1 MIKRKDGKKTKLN
14 LLNAAC
20 EVFAQ
25 KGYRDARISE
35 ICKRA
40 GSNLASVN
48 YYFGDK
54 KNLYGEAW
62 QHASEKMGGP
72 DFCDS
77 VTASAQDRLRS
88 YIQALIQNFS
98 GEGDVS
104 LFNRLYLMEF
114 LNPTGIIQNSWY
126 KKIEPGRR
134 ILHGILR
141 DIMGSGIS
149 DLDIKFCE
157 LSIINQCRI
166 FMNIKSSDLEYLLGH
181 DITPELIQKLA
192 SHIADFSLAGIQTGV
207 ATKRESTVS

>member
-25 KGYRDARISE
+25 KGYHDARISE

-40 GSNLASVN
+40 GSNLASVT
-48 YYFGDK
+48 YYFGSK

-62 QHASEKMGGP
+62 QHAYEKGKT
-72 DFCDS
+72 DFCDP
-77 VTASAQDRLRS
+77 VTAPVQDRLWA

-98 GEGDVS
+98 AEGDVT

-114 LNPTGIIQNSWY
+114 LNPSGLIQNSWY
-126 KKIEPGRR
+126 KTIEPGRL

-141 DIMGSGIS
+141 DIMGPGVS

-166 FMNIKSSDLEYLLGH
+166 FMNIKGSDLEYLLGQA
-181 DITPELIQKLA
+181 ITPELIQKLA
-192 SHIADFSLAGIQTGV
+192 RHIADFSLAGIQTGGGTQ
-207 ATKRESTVS
+207 ARING